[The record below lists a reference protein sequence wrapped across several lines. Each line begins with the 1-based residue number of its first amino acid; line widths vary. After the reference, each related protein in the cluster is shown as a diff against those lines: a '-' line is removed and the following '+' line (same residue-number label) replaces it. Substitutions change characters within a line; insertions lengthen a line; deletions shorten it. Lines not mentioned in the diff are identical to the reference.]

1 MRIAFKLFFFTFGCR
16 VWCIF
21 SCNYFIFFCLTHL
34 QVTIH
39 EDFIQSCFDRLKA
52 SYDMLCVLDSDKD
65 NISCTRKEAIQ
76 MVRVLTVLR
85 EYISECDSDY
95 HGERIILPLSRF
107 VKLNLRVTCN

>member
-1 MRIAFKLFFFTFGCR
+1 MRIAFKLFFLLLVVVFGE
-16 VWCIF
+16 F
-21 SCNYFIFFCLTHL
+21 FYMQLFYFFCLTHL

-65 NISCTRKEAIQ
+65 NISCTRQEAIQ